1 MTHST
6 DSEEVNRMDW
16 ESLPHDGYL
25 EYHDLTEELI
35 CSIEVPDALYCRD
48 LNCSNDEHAYLPFH
62 G

>member
-1 MTHST
+1 
-6 DSEEVNRMDW
+6 MDW

-48 LNCSNDEHAYLPFH
+48 LNCSNDEHAYQVNVMYQNCP
-62 G
+62 